1 MTKKD
6 VLSELQRLIEGQ
18 TGKTSQIV
26 REFKG
31 CPQFQQS
38 CQILVHA
45 LRHNTYGRK
54 SPAMKAPLGLVP
66 PG

>member
-1 MTKKD
+1 MTKKN
-6 VLSELQRLIEGQ
+6 VLSELQRVIEGQ

-26 REFKG
+26 REFKR

-38 CQILVHA
+38 CQILVRA
-45 LRHNTYGRK
+45 LQHNAYGCK

>member
-1 MTKKD
+1 MTKEN
-6 VLSELQRLIEGQ
+6 VLSGLRRVIEGQ
-18 TGKTSQIV
+18 TGKTSPIV
-26 REFKG
+26 REFKR

-45 LRHNTYGRK
+45 LRHNVYGRK

>member
-1 MTKKD
+1 MTKKN
-6 VLSELQRLIEGQ
+6 VLSALQRVIEGQ

-26 REFKG
+26 REFKK

-38 CQILVHA
+38 SQILVHA
-45 LRHNTYGRK
+45 LRLNVYGRK

>member
-1 MTKKD
+1 MTKKN
-6 VLSELQRLIEGQ
+6 VLSELQCAIEGQ

-26 REFKG
+26 REFKR
-31 CPQFQQS
+31 CPQFQES

-45 LRHNTYGRK
+45 LRYNVYGRK
-54 SPAMKAPLGLVP
+54 TPAMKAPLGLVP

>member
-1 MTKKD
+1 MTKKN
-6 VLSELQRLIEGQ
+6 VLSDLQRVIEGQ

-26 REFKG
+26 REFKR

-45 LRHNTYGRK
+45 LRHNVYGRK
-54 SPAMKAPLGLVP
+54 SPP
-66 PG
+66 

>member
-1 MTKKD
+1 MTKKN
-6 VLSELQRLIEGQ
+6 VLSELHRVIEGQ

-26 REFKG
+26 REFKT

-38 CQILVHA
+38 CQILVQA
-45 LRHNTYGRK
+45 LQRNTYGRK
-54 SPAMKAPLGLVP
+54 SPAMKTPLGLVP